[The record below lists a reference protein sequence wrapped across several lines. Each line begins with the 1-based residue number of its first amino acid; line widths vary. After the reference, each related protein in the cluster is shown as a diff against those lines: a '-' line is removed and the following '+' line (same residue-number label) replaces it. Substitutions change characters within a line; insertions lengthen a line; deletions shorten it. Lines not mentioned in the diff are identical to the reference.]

1 MSNLS
6 IKDLFTLI
14 GNNFIQKK
22 LLWTNAS
29 PSTDFAKQT
38 ISIDLSNYKQIE
50 VIMRVRSNN
59 PALTSNIIDV
69 NVGEIGQNI
78 CAFGGKVANR
88 VYNITSDKQGIF
100 FSYAYVTNAYGSD
113 VPDNAWCIP
122 YKIYG
127 IKNIL

>member
-1 MSNLS
+1 MS

-14 GNNFIQKK
+14 GNNFIRKK

-29 PSTDFAKQT
+29 PSSDFATQT

-59 PALTSNIIDV
+59 LTTTSNIIDV
-69 NVGEIGQNI
+69 NAGEKGENI
-78 CAFGGKVANR
+78 CMFSGKVANR
-88 VYNITSDKQGIF
+88 IYIITSDKQGIF
-100 FSYAYVTNAYGSD
+100 FDYACVANTYGSD
-113 VPDNAWCIP
+113 GPDNAWCIP

-127 IKNIL
+127 IKNIQNV